1 MRLLLVEDNHRLG
14 ALIRDGLR
22 ESGYAVD
29 WVTTID
35 ESEAALKT
43 THIDLVLL
51 DLSLPDGDGIDLIRQ
66 LRAQNNMT
74 PVLVLTARSGLND
87 RIEGLDSGADD
98 FLVKP
103 FAIEELSARCRA
115 LLRRPDR
122 GLPPQLTL
130 GNVAL
135 NSSERTVSVGEAI
148 QDFGRKEVDLLEVLL
163 RRAEHVVPRPVLE
176 DSMYDMNEEVSS
188 NALEAVVSRLRRHLK
203 QSQAT
208 VEIRTIHGIGYTIT
222 TKTISL

>member
-1 MRLLLVEDNHRLG
+1 MRLLLVEDNRRLG
-14 ALIRDGLR
+14 ELVGDGLR
-22 ESGYAVD
+22 DSGYAVD

-35 ESEAALKT
+35 EAEAVLVTAR
-43 THIDLVLL
+43 IDLVLL
-51 DLSLPDGDGIDLIRQ
+51 DLGLPDGDGIDLIRR
-66 LRAQNNMT
+66 LRAAKNMT

-87 RIEGLDSGADD
+87 RIGGLDAGADD

-130 GNVAL
+130 GNVEL
-135 NSSERTVSVGEAI
+135 NPCERTALVGKVILEL
-148 QDFGRKEVDLLEVLL
+148 GRKEIDLLEVLM
-163 RRAEHVVPRPVLE
+163 RRTGHVVTRPVLE
-176 DSMYDMNEEVSS
+176 DSMYDMNEEVTS

-208 VEIRTIHGIGYTIT
+208 VEIRTIQGVGYTII
-222 TKTISL
+222 KSPELP

>member
-14 ALIRDGLR
+14 TLMRDGLR
-22 ESGYAVD
+22 DSGYAVD

-66 LRAQNNMT
+66 MRAQNNMT

-122 GLPPQLTL
+122 SLPPQLTL
-130 GNVAL
+130 GNVML
-135 NSSERTVSVGEAI
+135 NSSERTVSVGEAV
-148 QDFGRKEVDLLEVLL
+148 QDFGRKEIDLLEVLL
-163 RRAEHVVPRPVLE
+163 RRAEHVVPRPMLE
-176 DSMYDMNEEVSS
+176 DSMYDMNEDVSS

-222 TKTISL
+222 TQTKSP

>member
-14 ALIRDGLR
+14 TLIRDGLR
-22 ESGYAVD
+22 DSGYAVD

-66 LRAQNNMT
+66 MRAQNNMT

-130 GNVAL
+130 GNVIL
-135 NSSERTVSVGEAI
+135 NSSERTVSVGEAV
-148 QDFGRKEVDLLEVLL
+148 QDFGRKEIDLLEVLL
-163 RRAEHVVPRPVLE
+163 RRAEHVVPRPMLE
-176 DSMYDMNEEVSS
+176 DSMYDMNEDVSS

-222 TKTISL
+222 TQTKSP

>member
-1 MRLLLVEDNHRLG
+1 MRLLLVEDNRRLG
-14 ALIRDGLR
+14 TLIRDGLKD
-22 ESGYAVD
+22 SGYAVD

-51 DLSLPDGDGIDLIRQ
+51 DLGLPDGDGIDLIRR

-122 GLPPQLTL
+122 GLPPQLIL

-135 NSSERTVSVGEAI
+135 NSSERTVSVGEII
-148 QDFGRKEVDLLEVLL
+148 QDFGRKEIELLEVLL
-163 RRAEHVVPRPVLE
+163 RRAEHVVPRPALE

-222 TKTISL
+222 TQAK

>member
-14 ALIRDGLR
+14 TLIRDGLR
-22 ESGYAVD
+22 DSGYAVD

-66 LRAQNNMT
+66 MRAQNNMT

-130 GNVAL
+130 GNVML
-135 NSSERTVSVGEAI
+135 NSSERTVSVGEAV
-148 QDFGRKEVDLLEVLL
+148 QDFGRKEIDLLEILL
-163 RRAEHVVPRPVLE
+163 RRAEHVVPRPMLE
-176 DSMYDMNEEVSS
+176 DSMYDMNEDVSS

-222 TKTISL
+222 TQTKSP